1 MGCVGFYKVKKLNFQ
16 FSPCHSYMVKLGF
29 KPRPAVSRA
38 SALLGHTHTCVCVW
52 LCVCVAGSVCVCS
65 SVVSN
70 SIQPYELYVVH
81 QASLSMEFFRQ
92 EYWSC
97 HALLQGIFLTQGS
110 NLDLLHCRQTIF

>member
-1 MGCVGFYKVKKLNFQ
+1 
-16 FSPCHSYMVKLGF
+16 MVKLGF

-38 SALLGHTHTCVCVW
+38 SALLGHTHTCVCVSVCGCG
-52 LCVCVAGSVCVCS
+52 CVCVAVCVCS

-70 SIQPYELYVVH
+70 SIQPYELYVAH